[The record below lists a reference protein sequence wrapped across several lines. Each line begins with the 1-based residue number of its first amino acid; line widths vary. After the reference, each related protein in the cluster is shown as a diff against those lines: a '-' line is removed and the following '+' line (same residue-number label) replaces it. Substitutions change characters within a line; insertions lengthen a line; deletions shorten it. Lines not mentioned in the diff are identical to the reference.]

1 MFVGQ
6 IILEKWQ
13 VKQQIGHGGFG
24 QIYLSEDL
32 ETGQEIAIKFE
43 KIKKKQSLRLEA
55 LVLNKMQNSIYSPH
69 LFRFGRHNDY
79 YYLSMELLGL
89 NLADLRRCVP
99 KNRFSLQTTLMLSI
113 DMITAIQE
121 IHKIGFVHRDIKPSN
136 FVMSFAKRVNKE
148 HTTYY
153 SRCCIIDYGL
163 SRKYLQSNGIIRE
176 PRGTA
181 GFRGTA
187 RYASINSHKLKE
199 LGRVDDLRSLF
210 YLIVE
215 FMTGYLPWAKM
226 KDKDKIFKEKLTNS
240 FIHLL
245 KYLPKEFQLFYDHLQ
260 DLTYKDEP
268 NYNYLRSLMKKA
280 LKRAGY
286 VRGLRYDWEIFFNDL
301 KKNLKY
307 KKFFKSIIEKNNN
320 NINDDDPNKKLLKF
334 IEVPTFKQMRK
345 ISKRNKKLIFQPIEI
360 KLPNFNKPIEKK
372 LLNRKNIQRIR
383 SQSFNMPKNPY
394 TKKYKPDLKNLEIS
408 NELENNQLLNKDSQ
422 VFTPIDNRDEIS
434 SKSISH
440 EEVSIDEIIGDEF
453 GGINEDDDDEE
464 EEGEGEGEEGE
475 EDDDDDDE
483 DEDEEDEDEDE
494 DEEEDEEEENN
505 SFGKNEKNE
514 ILDNHNNNNNN
525 NNNAFEKVV
534 ELPLIN
540 EEFINVLTG
549 LPYDNYSKVISKQKN
564 INDSKILSISDSK
577 NKDNAEI
584 PISKNTDDEWWKEE
598 QINVLDQEF
607 IDVLLQTK
615 IESQSKEFE
624 LNSYYKK
631 TNGNGNG
638 NNYNKRKEQ
647 EEQDKEEEEGVEQD
661 EEQVYAEGEEYEQEK
676 EEEEENLIKKNINYK
691 QNNVQEKI
699 KTKSQYLEEEDED
712 EEDEDDDD
720 DNEDDENEEE
730 EEEDLLDKNNK
741 QKLNQKQIQ
750 TRQKIKKKITIHN
763 KKTEIN
769 QQQKPVML
777 RKKTKIQ
784 TQKNI
789 PIIKKKK
796 LTNNK
801 QNKKIHLN
809 KNSKTNKNSNQPIL
823 NTKRKIILNN
833 KKKILNNPNRK
844 KKIIKNNVNNKIIN
858 KRKNSRSRTKQTP
871 SYKYRSKSISTHRIN
886 RAVASKNP
894 TKVIKPKLISNRSRS
909 NEIKRKNQ
917 NKSTA
922 KITPIIRKKK
932 VRNLLINNQKKI
944 LISKGSNQNKKIIK
958 KNELKRNIP
967 KKKLLSKNH
976 PKLIPK
982 NQKIQSNLIPKKK
995 NSTKILKKNIN
1006 QKKKISSTN
1015 PNTKPKGKINRKPK
1029 PRTNINKMHNGKMA
1043 HTVKNNLSDS
1053 NKLKKKSSI
1062 KIDN

>member
-1 MFVGQ
+1 MFVSQ
-6 IILEKWQ
+6 IIREKWE

-79 YYLSMELLGL
+79 YYLAMELLGL

-148 HTTYY
+148 HTTHY

-187 RYASINSHKLKE
+187 RYASINSHHLKE

-215 FMTGYLPWAKM
+215 FMTGYLPWSKM

-240 FIHLL
+240 FVNLL

-260 DLTYKDEP
+260 DLTFKDEP

-280 LKRAGY
+280 LKMAGY

-301 KKNLKY
+301 NKNIQY
-307 KKFFKSIIEKNNN
+307 KKFFLNIIDKNNN

-345 ISKRNKKLIFQPIEI
+345 ISKRNKELIFQSIEI
-360 KLPNFNKPIEKK
+360 KLPNFNKPIKK
-372 LLNRKNIQRIR
+372 NVLNRKNIQRIR

-394 TKKYKPDLKNLEIS
+394 TKKHKPDPKNLEIS
-408 NELENNQLLNKDSQ
+408 SELENDQLYKDSD
-422 VFTPIDNRDEIS
+422 VCTPIENRDEIS
-434 SKSISH
+434 SKSIPL

-453 GGINEDDDDEE
+453 SGINEKEE
-464 EEGEGEGEEGE
+464 EQ
-475 EDDDDDDE
+475 
-483 DEDEEDEDEDE
+483 
-494 DEEEDEEEENN
+494 EEEEND
-505 SFGKNEKNE
+505 SFGMKKKKE
-514 ILDNHNNNNNN
+514 ILNHNGANNNNNISN
-525 NNNAFEKVV
+525 NNDFEKAV

-564 INDSKILSISDSK
+564 INDSKSLSTSYPK
-577 NKDNAEI
+577 NKH
-584 PISKNTDDEWWKEE
+584 NTETQIYHNLDYEWWKKE

-615 IESQSKEFE
+615 IESESKEFQ
-624 LNSYYKK
+624 LNFNNKK
-631 TNGNGNG
+631 TNFNVKNG
-638 NNYNKRKEQ
+638 NNHSKREEQ
-647 EEQDKEEEEGVEQD
+647 EEQENPE
-661 EEQVYAEGEEYEQEK
+661 EEYEQQ
-676 EEEEENLIKKNINYK
+676 EEYEEGHE
-691 QNNVQEKI
+691 QEERE
-699 KTKSQYLEEEDED
+699 QEPEEQEQEP
-712 EEDEDDDD
+712 EEQEQ
-720 DNEDDENEEE
+720 EQEII
-730 EEEDLLDKNNK
+730 LDKNNK
-741 QKLNQKQIQ
+741 QKIKHKQIQ
-750 TRQKIKKKITIHN
+750 TRQKIKKKITMPP
-763 KKTEIN
+763 KKTETD
-769 QQQKPVML
+769 QQQNPIVL
-777 RKKTKIQ
+777 RKKSKIQ
-784 TQKNI
+784 SQKNI
-789 PIIKKKK
+789 SIIKKKK
-796 LTNNK
+796 LTNNQ
-801 QNKKIHLN
+801 QNKIIHLK
-809 KNSKTNKNSNQPIL
+809 KNLKTNKNSNQPIL

-844 KKIIKNNVNNKIIN
+844 KKIIKNNGNKKYIN
-858 KRKNSRSRTKQTP
+858 KRENSRSRTKQT
-871 SYKYRSKSISTHRIN
+871 STYKYRSKSISTQRIN
-886 RAVASKNP
+886 RAGTDKNP

-909 NEIKRKNQ
+909 NEIKRQNK

-932 VRNLLINNQKKI
+932 VRNLLINNQKKV
-944 LISKGSNQNKKIIK
+944 LRSNCNNQNKTIIK
-958 KNELKRNIP
+958 KNEFKRNIP
-967 KKKLLSKNH
+967 KKKILSKNR

-982 NQKIQSNLIPKKK
+982 NQKIQSNSNLKKK
-995 NSTKILKKNIN
+995 NNTKILKKNIH

-1015 PNTKPKGKINRKPK
+1015 PNTKPKGKVNIKPK
-1029 PRTNINKMHNGKMA
+1029 KRKNVNKMVNDKLSQ
-1043 HTVKNNLSDS
+1043 TVENNLSDS